1 MSLRCIACDLA
12 GAWTQ
17 NIPQS
22 RLVFIKLTSLACWS
36 SATRK
41 NGIIGHFEFQKLSL
55 SKQGWVQNLCYENQF
70 YLHEKKI
77 IFIILSFSTLGL
89 TLKQRLEVTWKCP
102 IYMQLKLTC
111 IACRTFFMQAAL
123 VKSLSCVLRC
133 ACLLSSEA
141 VAGVV
146 HRMLLAHTLSK
157 VAVSWAFWRR
167 HSS

>member
-1 MSLRCIACDLA
+1 ML
-12 GAWTQ
+12 
-17 NIPQS
+17 
-22 RLVFIKLTSLACWS
+22 
-36 SATRK
+36 
-41 NGIIGHFEFQKLSL
+41 IIS
-55 SKQGWVQNLCYENQF
+55 
-70 YLHEKKI
+70 HEKEWDNRPFWIPKI
-77 IFIILSFSTLGL
+77 LTFKTRLSTKSLLWKSVLFAWKKIYHFHINGPTLGL

-133 ACLLSSEA
+133 ACLLSSDA

-146 HRMLLAHTLSK
+146 HRTLLAHTLSR

>member
-1 MSLRCIACDLA
+1 MRLKAILNSKNSHF
-12 GAWTQ
+12 Q
-17 NIPQS
+17 N
-22 RLVFIKLTSLACWS
+22 KA
-36 SATRK
+36 
-41 NGIIGHFEFQKLSL
+41 E
-55 SKQGWVQNLCYENQF
+55 Y
-70 YLHEKKI
+70 KI
-77 IFIILSFSTLGL
+77 IVMKISFICMKKKNHFHINGPTLGL
-89 TLKQRLEVTWKCP
+89 TLKQRLEVTRKCP

-146 HRMLLAHTLSK
+146 HRMLLAHTLSN